1 MNSTDT
7 QNQCITTKDS
17 ITITTGVIGVLLLI
31 SELLPYFQPKD
42 KYNGILQSVLSI
54 LQKINETLKK

>member
-17 ITITTGVIGVLLLI
+17 IITTGVIGFFLLV

>member
-31 SELLPYFQPKD
+31 SELLPYFKPRND
-42 KYNGILQSVLSI
+42 YNGLIQSILSI